1 MILAG
6 AAVAAL
12 LLWPRRAAAAAPPST
27 GTGITITFPDHSQFH
42 PAPDWWTPGADYFD
56 PVYGES
62 WAGDVDA
69 EVSDPGITPAWA
81 DDLDQLGVG
90 LPDFYAPTTMELA
103 DDPQVAAFLY
113 AIRRA
118 EHSAADVAAGLDYR
132 TFYSGIRFTNMADHP
147 VNTGELQGVKLSA
160 AMCRAAGFPSGNCV
174 STAAGAYQITRP
186 TWNEFRALE
195 PRVPDF
201 SPRSQDIVAARI
213 LMRLGVHRLLR
224 SGDFAGAVY
233 RASSRWASLPGST
246 AKQGGR
252 TMEFVAQAFQQAG
265 GNLA

>member
-1 MILAG
+1 MN
-6 AAVAAL
+6 
-12 LLWPRRAAAAAPPST
+12 P
-27 GTGITITFPDHSQFH
+27 GIEVRFPEPWNAW
-42 PAPDWWTPGADYFD
+42 PAPDWWTPSADYFD
-56 PVYGES
+56 PVYGEGWS
-62 WAGDVDA
+62 GEADA

-81 DDLDQLGVG
+81 DDYDQLGVG

-103 DDPQVAAFLY
+103 DDPQIAAFLY

-132 TFYSGIRFTNMADHP
+132 TFYAGARFSDMSDHP
-147 VNTGELQGVKLSA
+147 VNTGELQGVKLSP
-160 AMCRAAGFPSGNCV
+160 AMCRAAGYASGNCV

-224 SGDFAGAVY
+224 AGDFEGAVY

-252 TMEFVAQAFQQAG
+252 TMAFVSDAFRQAG
-265 GNLA
+265 GALA